1 MPLNLESYNR
11 LISITFDKSDAESG
25 INCHMPAQG
34 SDIHAHTAPV
44 ETLQNLAKPGFE
56 SADSDTLGTWG
67 ITLITPRGRIKR
79 GTTMNTIGWL
89 FSVS

>member
-25 INCHMPAQG
+25 INCPLPAQG
-34 SDIHAHTAPV
+34 SDIHARAGPV

-56 SADSDTLGTWG
+56 SADSDPLGTWG
-67 ITLITPRGRIKR
+67 ITLITLRGRIKR
-79 GTTMNTIGWL
+79 VTKMNTVGWL
-89 FSVS
+89 F